1 MNAINAL
8 LDQQT
13 AKSEV
18 FQQNDISHCRV
29 LLAKMA
35 NNWHKRAQVKQTI
48 KEFERPELS
57 FDESKDDFRVDL
69 LPFQDHRDFKQASIE
84 VQKKILSC
92 GWLAYNEK
100 TIEIESK
107 IITPACNHIIGL
119 EVPGVDD
126 GISQQIAG
134 DTLVDEAYHVQ
145 LVVNA
150 CRVTRKRR
158 GLENLR
164 LPNFALTTNMYRE
177 QSYYSEP
184 WQKMLIQLATAIVS
198 EIFISDYL
206 NLLAQDREIQPLNR
220 ITVATHRRDEMAH
233 GSIFK
238 FITKCI
244 YSELNQEQKEFFV
257 NVLPKPV
264 RWFAN
269 TELNVWKS
277 MLEQI
282 GFGGAESM
290 IDDCAISNQVNLMSI
305 DYTEFI
311 SLAEE
316 IGILDSAIGIDSFS
330 REGILA

>member
-1 MNAINAL
+1 MIAL
-8 LDQQT
+8 LKQERIQSEIVRQQ
-13 AKSEV
+13 
-18 FQQNDISHCRV
+18 DISHCRT

-35 NNWHKRAQVKQTI
+35 NNWHQRAQVKQ
-48 KEFERPELS
+48 KVDKLRKPELS
-57 FDESKDDFRVDL
+57 FDENRDDFRVDL
-69 LPFQDHRDFKQASIE
+69 LPFKNHPHFQQAPIE
-84 VQKKILSC
+84 IKKKILSC

-100 TIEIESK
+100 TIEIESQ
-107 IITPACNHIIGL
+107 IITPACNYIIGL
-119 EVPGVDD
+119 QVPGVDD
-126 GISQQIAG
+126 GISQQIAS

-150 CRVTRKRR
+150 CRVTRKQRN
-158 GLENLR
+158 LEDLR
-164 LPNFALTTNMYRE
+164 LPSFALTTNMYRE

-206 NLLAQDREIQPLNR
+206 NLLAKDQEIQPLNR
-220 ITVATHRRDEMAH
+220 IVVATHRRDEMAH

-238 FITKCI
+238 FLTKCI
-244 YSELNQEQKEFFV
+244 YRELNQEQKEFFI

-277 MLEQI
+277 MLQQI
-282 GFGGAESM
+282 GFSQVESV
-290 IDDCAISNQVNLMSI
+290 INDCAASNEVDLMSI
-305 DYTEFI
+305 DYTDLI

-316 IGILDSAIGIDSFS
+316 VGILDSALGIDSFS
-330 REGILA
+330 REGIFA